1 MNTYADS
8 PKLVINKLILKGHE
22 KDYVVSFSL
31 GINII
36 YGDSDSGKSS
46 ILNLIDYLL
55 GAKKIYM
62 YEEIEK
68 HGKYALLE
76 VELNDKTYTIKRDI
90 FKPEDFIEVFSTGIE
105 NIDDLFPALYG
116 PNYQKEGPAG
126 YFSDFLLSALNIPL
140 VKIKQSPTKAD
151 SDLTRLSFR
160 DIFKY
165 CYLDQDDVG
174 SRNILDSNQPVV
186 FTKNK
191 EVFKF
196 IYNLLDSQITDLQGQ
211 ISEKTSEKNKL
222 VERYNVIATFF
233 RDTHI
238 DSLDSLNEEL
248 TIVREELELIEKELS
263 TITQRMRSD
272 SSYFEDLR
280 KLIIHLENENTNY
293 KTNKSLKLGQM
304 EQHIRLKK
312 DYKQDIEKLNSSLA
326 VIKKLPAKHEEVDCP
341 VCNSKIGYANLALN
355 FESNPAETVKA
366 EVNSLKN
373 RLKEIDT
380 LIVEERNNIIQLE
393 NEEQRVV
400 ENLEKAREMLD
411 INTENFVAPFI
422 TQRDEFVAQKARVL
436 ERINKTEQ
444 LIKLRNQLNEIISK
458 SEILQNQIS
467 ILLEKLELLKASAP
481 SIDTVLTN
489 LAEYL
494 NDFLINIPIKNP
506 HSISINSKSF
516 LPVVRERNYGDLTSG
531 GLRTLVSVGYY
542 FSLLQYSLS
551 NATNY
556 PSFMMIDTIGKYLG
570 KTKRDSDL
578 EANNAEDA
586 LEGLDDPTKYI
597 NLYKH
602 IAKISE
608 SMLKKQKNHQIII
621 VDNDLPAD
629 ATGELMIR
637 QYVVRNF
644 NSGGTDGASIGFIDN
659 A

>member
-1 MNTYADS
+1 MNTYTDS

-22 KDYVVSFSL
+22 KDYVVTFSL

-68 HGKYALLE
+68 HGRYALLE
-76 VELNDKTYTIKRDI
+76 VELNGKTYTIKRDI
-90 FKPEDFIEVFSTGIE
+90 FKPEDLIEVFSTGIE
-105 NIDDLFPALYG
+105 NISDLFPALYS
-116 PNYQKEGPAG
+116 PNYKKEGPAG
-126 YFSDFLLSALNIPL
+126 YFSDFLLNALNIPL

-174 SRNILDSNQPVV
+174 SRNILDSNSPVV

-222 VERYNVIATFF
+222 IEKHDVIASFF
-233 RDTHI
+233 RDTQI
-238 DSLDSLNEEL
+238 DSLDLLNEEL
-248 TIVREELELIEKELS
+248 TMVRDELELIEMELAS
-263 TITQRMRSD
+263 ITQRMRSD
-272 SSYFEDLR
+272 SSYFDDLR
-280 KLIIHLENENTNY
+280 KLIVHLESENTKY

-312 DYKQDIEKLNSSLA
+312 DYKQDIEKLTSSLA
-326 VIKKLPAKHEEVDCP
+326 VIKKLPDKHEEVDCP
-341 VCNSKIGYANLALN
+341 VCNSRIGYAKLALN
-355 FESNPAETVKA
+355 FESNPVETVKA

-380 LIVEERNNIIQLE
+380 LIEEERNNIIHLE
-393 NEEQRVV
+393 SEEQRLL

-422 TQRDEFVAQKARVL
+422 TQRDEFVAEKARVL
-436 ERINKTEQ
+436 ERINKIEQ
-444 LIKLRNQLNEIISK
+444 LIKMRKQLNELISN
-458 SEILQNQIS
+458 SEILQNQIA
-467 ILLEKLELLKASAP
+467 ILLEKLDALKASAP
-481 SIDTVLTN
+481 SIDDVLIN
-489 LAEYL
+489 LADYL
-494 NDFLINIPIKNP
+494 RDFLINIPIKNP
-506 HSISINSKSF
+506 HGISINSKSF
-516 LPVVRERNYGDLTSG
+516 LPVVRERNYAELTSG

-542 FSLLQYSLS
+542 FSLLQHSLS

-556 PSFMMIDTIGKYLG
+556 PSFIMIDTIGKYLG
-570 KTKRDSDL
+570 KTKRDNDL
-578 EANNAEDA
+578 EVSYADDA

-608 SMLKKQKNHQIII
+608 SMLKKQKSHQIII

-629 ATGELMIR
+629 AKGELMIQ
-637 QYVVRNF
+637 QYVVKHF
-644 NSGGTDGASIGFIDN
+644 NSSGTDGASIGFIDN